1 MLFSVIVLVYK
12 VEKCLNKCVNSILEQ
27 SFRDFELI
35 LVDDGSPDK
44 CGEICDVY
52 SANDSRVVVIHQKNQ
67 GISGARNAG
76 LDRSRGEY
84 VIIMDGDDWVEP
96 GLLEGIY
103 QKLAE
108 GPKDL
113 VVWGFNRIYP
123 DKVERNLL
131 DGTVTLAQAKANF
144 LSEEWIGCTWNKCWR
159 RGLFQ
164 GVRYPKEVVLAED
177 LWVTGLLIVR
187 VQSIAFI
194 DKCLYNY
201 RKLSSE
207 AATANISSLGL
218 YWCAITLLHHNRVLR
233 QEGLP
238 NLNISNMRILWKTS
252 AALLANKHDKLLTAE
267 QVDELNTIF
276 AQFKGTLAHMDPYSK
291 YKSCHSLLRYAKGVG
306 DYGQALAYAWG
317 YVFSKARYFL
327 GKRQAG

>member
-1 MLFSVIVLVYK
+1 MFFSIIVPVYK
-12 VEKCLNKCVNSILEQ
+12 VENYLNRCVDSILEQ

-35 LVDDGSPDK
+35 LIDDGSPDR
-44 CGEICDVY
+44 CGEICDAY
-52 SANDSRVVVIHQKNQ
+52 AACDDRVVVIHQENQ
-67 GISGARNAG
+67 GVQAARNAG
-76 LDRSRGEY
+76 LDRMKGEY
-84 VIIMDGDDWVEP
+84 VILVDSDDWVEP

-113 VVWGFNRIYP
+113 VVWGYNRWYP
-123 DKVERNLL
+123 EKIEKKLL
-131 DGTVTLAQAKANF
+131 DSTVTLNQAKANF
-144 LSEEWIGCTWNKCWR
+144 LSEEWIGYPWNKCWR
-159 RGLFQ
+159 RELFQ
-164 GVRYPKEVVLAED
+164 GVRFPQEVIACDD
-177 LWVTGLLIVR
+177 LWVTGVLVAK
-187 VQSIAFI
+187 VKSICFI

-201 RKLSSE
+201 SKMDPKSLSNDMNS
-207 AATANISSLGL
+207 IKY
-218 YWCAITLLHHNRVLR
+218 YWSAITMLHHNKVLR

-238 NLNISNMRILWKTS
+238 NLHISNMRILWKAS

-276 AQFKGTLAHMDPYSK
+276 AQFKGALAQMDPYSK
-291 YKSCHSLLRYAKGVG
+291 YKACHKLLHYAKEEG

-317 YVFSKARYFL
+317 YVFNKAKYFL